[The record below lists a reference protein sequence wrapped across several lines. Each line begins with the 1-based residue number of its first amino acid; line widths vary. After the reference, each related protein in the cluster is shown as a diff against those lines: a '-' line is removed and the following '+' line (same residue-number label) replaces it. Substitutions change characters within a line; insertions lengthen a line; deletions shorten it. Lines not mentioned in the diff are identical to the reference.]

1 MATGLVI
8 GSPSAFV
15 GEGYVGATDADTT
28 LALAPYPGMYPL
40 ARRR

>member
-1 MATGLVI
+1 MMGMQWTALYIAEDV
-8 GSPSAFV
+8 S
-15 GEGYVGATDADTT
+15 ADTT